1 MHVFN
6 FQGSAIFGVLAFLGT
21 GLVLLLAAGALV
33 FLLARGRRKLA
44 LGVAAGMA
52 LGIAGYSAVL
62 FAFSA
67 SSRDQV
73 LAPGQEK
80 YFCEVDCH
88 LAYSVLGV
96 ERSKALGPPGKQV
109 RAAGDFYVVTLRTR
123 FDPDTISSH
132 RARDLPL
139 TPNPRWIAIMSRG
152 VKFFAPSLAGERA
165 LREGGAFE
173 SVPLTRPLRPGES
186 YVTRLVFDLPPDIE
200 DPRLVLIESDFV
212 TRFLIGHEN
221 SFFHRKAIFRLGPG
235 RA

>member
-33 FLLARGRRKLA
+33 FLLATRRRKVA
-44 LGVAAGMA
+44 LGVA
-52 LGIAGYSAVL
+52 LGIAVVL
-62 FAFSA
+62 AAYGVTLLAFSF
-67 SSRDQV
+67 SSHEQNV
-73 LAPGQEK
+73 ELGQEK

-88 LAYSVLGV
+88 LAYSVRNV

-109 RAAGDFYVVTLRTR
+109 PAAGDFYVITLRTR

-139 TPNPRWIAIMSRG
+139 TPNPRWIAIMGRG
-152 VKFFAPSLAGERA
+152 GKLFAPSLAGERA
-165 LREGGAFE
+165 LREGGAVE

-186 YVTRLVFDLPPDIE
+186 YVTRLVFDLPPDVQ

-221 SFFHRKAIFRLGPG
+221 SFFHRKAVFRLEPG